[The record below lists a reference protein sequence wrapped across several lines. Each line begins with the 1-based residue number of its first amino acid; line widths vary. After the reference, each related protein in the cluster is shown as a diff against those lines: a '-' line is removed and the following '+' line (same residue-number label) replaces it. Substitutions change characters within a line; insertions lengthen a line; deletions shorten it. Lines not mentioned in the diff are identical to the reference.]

1 MGPIFFKAL
10 IIKELG
16 QYNIFNKTNNTFN
29 TNNAFKKTILIG
41 EWLYSEGDYLD
52 ERVCLELIKSDI
64 RFDTLWIVARRDG
77 GAVKG
82 CIYRSRASN
91 REKLNSNVRKGIFM
105 IWIEHWTLGGQQ
117 MW

>member
-52 ERVCLELIKSDI
+52 ARV
-64 RFDTLWIVARRDG
+64 
-77 GAVKG
+77 
-82 CIYRSRASN
+82 
-91 REKLNSNVRKGIFM
+91 
-105 IWIEHWTLGGQQ
+105 
-117 MW
+117 